1 MFTNSLN
8 IASLVIQL
16 SDRAA
21 IKTAPKPNNGLVH
34 KVLIFR
40 LFSSNELTMLLS
52 MESLLEQWSAY
63 AVSNFGFL
71 CDLMRKWA
79 SMGLR
84 SLTLEFGLD
93 PSIITSTCIKKS
105 DPPLVKSSRLIA
117 HQEGLVMINFLDI
130 PLHGHGF
137 LRGRSLMR
145 WDILTILIAR
155 PILATD

>member
-1 MFTNSLN
+1 MFSNSLN
-8 IASLVIQL
+8 IESLVIQL

-34 KVLIFR
+34 KVTIYR
-40 LFSSNELTMLLS
+40 LFSSNDLTLLLS
-52 MESLLEQWSAY
+52 MESLLERWSAN

-84 SLTLEFGLD
+84 SLTLDFGLD
-93 PSIITSTCIKKS
+93 PSIITSICIKKL

-117 HQEGLVMINFLDI
+117 HQEGFVMINLLDI
-130 PLHGHGF
+130 PFHGYGF
-137 LRGRSLMR
+137 LRGCSLMR
-145 WDILTILIAR
+145 WDILRILIVR
-155 PILATD
+155 PTLATN